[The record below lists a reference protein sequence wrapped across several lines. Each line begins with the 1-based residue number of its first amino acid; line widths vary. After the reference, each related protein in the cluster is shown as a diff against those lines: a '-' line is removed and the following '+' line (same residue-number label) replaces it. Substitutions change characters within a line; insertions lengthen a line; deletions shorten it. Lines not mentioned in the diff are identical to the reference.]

1 MLSKICTVF
10 CVATLAIGF
19 SSVSMAAGESAEP
32 ATLIVYRADESV
44 RTERLGLDVHM
55 DEGSVGRLNADNAV
69 VITQPAG
76 QYTLATSIKGTEPLV
91 IDLKPGQTHYVHS
104 DVDMRGAH
112 VKVTMT
118 EVEEQ
123 VARIQ
128 QPTLGKAI

>member
-32 ATLIVYRADESV
+32 ATLIVYRADESF

-55 DEGSVGRLNADNAV
+55 DKGSVGRLEADNAV

-91 IDLKPGQTHYVHS
+91 IDLKPGHSYYVHS
-104 DVDMRGAH
+104 DVDMRGSL
-112 VKVTMT
+112 VKVKMT

-123 VARIQ
+123 VARVQ
-128 QPTLGKAI
+128 QPILGEAI

>member
-1 MLSKICTVF
+1 MLSRICTVL
-10 CVATLAIGF
+10 CAAAVAVGF

-55 DEGSVGRLNADNAV
+55 DKGSVGRLKADNAV

-76 QYTLATSIKGTEPLV
+76 EYTLATSIKGTEPLV
-91 IDLKPGQTHYVHS
+91 IDLKPGHTHYVHS
-104 DVDMRGAH
+104 DVEMRGSL
-112 VKVTMT
+112 VKVNMV

-123 VARIQ
+123 VARVQ
-128 QPTLGKAI
+128 QPTLDEAI